1 MAGSRKLWLLF
12 TLLTAMVANRVLAA
26 TRINSFNIVDEA
38 RIRSEHRVGRY
49 RGGQVRYF
57 LEQKYLSCVLPL
69 YVVLTFFDLLHIFL
83 VFPIFS
89 FTFLIPLVFNPPSR
103 RKTYIPRKSR

>member
-38 RIRSEHRVGRY
+38 RIRNEHRVARY
-49 RGGQVRYF
+49 RGGQVRYYIE
-57 LEQKYLSCVLPL
+57 LPKYFFSIASSC
-69 YVVLTFFDLLHIFL
+69 YSH
-83 VFPIFS
+83 
-89 FTFLIPLVFNPPSR
+89 
-103 RKTYIPRKSR
+103 